1 MLVTS
6 CKIIQT
12 TIGDLLHDFAVIQS
26 CQTAETFQPGCLTGG
41 YCHRV
46 LQKSNGGGVAIS
58 SLEKKKPVVLFFY
71 PKVVLRWV
79 LPSMADGPLA
89 HFPCTCSAPLKMP
102 EFTILTG
109 TFLQTH

>member
-6 CKIIQT
+6 CRSTQT
-12 TIGDLLHDFAVIQS
+12 TIGVLLLI
-26 CQTAETFQPGCLTGG
+26 TETMQGGCLTPA

-71 PKVVLRWV
+71 PKVGTCCSLLSI
-79 LPSMADGPLA
+79 LPSARSVRHALGACAISL
-89 HFPCTCSAPLKMP
+89 C
-102 EFTILTG
+102 
-109 TFLQTH
+109 